1 MKKQLLLQNQ
11 SHLTLWDTAQS
22 SQSDSNIFQ
31 SPSSPIPL
39 GICLAVT
46 IAGGGK
52 RGNALTTNRLF
63 FKAWKKQLY
72 CSSWIREVRLRTAT
86 IYRWNSST
94 LSHHHDHLL
103 VLEKHLNATNSE
115 QSPSAPRFAPIH
127 VRGGRSL
134 PGALAVW
141 GAETVTVIKNVFSQ
155 SVACHLLT
163 LNTLASKHGPAAQ

>member
-1 MKKQLLLQNQ
+1 MKKQLFLQNQ
-11 SHLTLWDTAQS
+11 SHLTLWNTAQS

-115 QSPSAPRFAPIH
+115 QSPSAPCFAPIR
-127 VRGGRSL
+127 VGGRPLCSWGIRSLGSRDSNGDKKCVFTECSL
-134 PGALAVW
+134 PSA
-141 GAETVTVIKNVFSQ
+141 
-155 SVACHLLT
+155 
-163 LNTLASKHGPAAQ
+163 NTEHTGQ